1 MMKRRKRY
9 LLYLHCRNKG
19 PRPYSRALWD
29 SGGTLGRVP
38 CMGRDTDDG
47 DGGDGGGGS
56 RGEGGG
62 GKR

>member
-9 LLYLHCRNKG
+9 LLYLHCRNKE

-38 CMGRDTDDG
+38 CTGRDTDD
-47 DGGDGGGGS
+47 DGGGGGD
-56 RGEGGG
+56 RGVGEGGG